1 MKSRLEPVLWLQC
14 LALGAIPLE
23 LLLIRLVL
31 AGADPGP
38 FPPVERLLVWAIGVL
53 APAAALW
60 KRPADWGSLL
70 LVRVPIK
77 ERDQEQQAL
86 SAKQGGLIS
95 RTSVALAALG
105 SLPLLWWLDDSAVL
119 ASEFSPVLGQSR
131 LVTLLISIPVLAL
144 MVWQVQQLSQALG
157 WLLPV
162 RSQLD
167 QAASAEN
174 TAEYNSIAA
183 DQQHTSFGL
192 QILRLS
198 RLAWPEPAAKPTQE
212 PPQKPTP
219 QPPSASEAVSAE
231 PVPEEPVPTEN
242 EPLVANAADQGQTN
256 PTDSSNDPEEYSQP
270 SIDES
275 KSLEDEGGEDEG
287 GDNKGLEENDTETNG
302 VDIAIDIAIDTAEED
317 TSEVNIN
324 EANFE
329 QLKDEQAVNDE
340 AGSDD
345 PIIIEEKPTARARV
359 ITMDNTSVAGSSVA
373 DSSILETDPPVDA
386 QQDEDSVGVS
396 SAIEVEENG
405 EECESTSLNPEVT
418 ELNSVTGRSAEEH
431 GEETQSSGGEQGA
444 PDESPKATPGG
455 E

>member
-70 LVRVPIK
+70 LVRVPLK

-174 TAEYNSIAA
+174 TVEYNSIAA

-270 SIDES
+270 SLDES
-275 KSLEDEGGEDEG
+275 KSLE
-287 GDNKGLEENDTETNG
+287 ENDTKTNG
-302 VDIAIDIAIDTAEED
+302 VDIAIDTVEED

-324 EANFE
+324 EADFE
-329 QLKDEQAVNDE
+329 QLKDDQAVNDE

-345 PIIIEEKPTARARV
+345 PIIIEEKSRARARV
-359 ITMDNTSVAGSSVA
+359 ITMDNASVDGSIVG

-405 EECESTSLNPEVT
+405 EERESTSLDPEVT

-431 GEETQSSGGEQGA
+431 GEETKSSGGEQGA

>member
-1 MKSRLEPVLWLQC
+1 MKSRLEPLLWLQC

-23 LLLIRLVL
+23 LLLIRLIL

-38 FPPVERLLVWAIGVL
+38 VPPVERLLIWAIGVL

-70 LVRVPIK
+70 LVRVPLK
-77 ERDQEQQAL
+77 ERDQAQQAL

-95 RTSVALAALG
+95 RTSVVVAALG

-167 QAASAEN
+167 QAASAEK
-174 TAEYNSIAA
+174 TVEYNSIAA

-192 QILRLS
+192 QILRLN
-198 RLAWPEPAAKPTQE
+198 RLAWPEPAV
-212 PPQKPTP
+212 KPTP
-219 QPPSASEAVSAE
+219 QPPQPSEPVSAE
-231 PVPEEPVPTEN
+231 PVPEESVQTEN
-242 EPLVANAADQGQTN
+242 EALVADAADQGLTN
-256 PTDSSNDPEEYSQP
+256 PTNSSNDSEEYSQP
-270 SIDES
+270 NVDES
-275 KSLEDEGGEDEG
+275 KNLEVE
-287 GDNKGLEENDTETNG
+287 GLEENDTETSDVN
-302 VDIAIDIAIDTAEED
+302 IDINTAEED

-329 QLKDEQAVNDE
+329 QLKDDQAVNDE
-340 AGSDD
+340 AIIDD
-345 PIIIEEKPTARARV
+345 PIIIEEKSRADDRV
-359 ITMDNTSVAGSSVA
+359 ITKDDSSVDA
-373 DSSILETDPPVDA
+373 TSTLETDPPV
-386 QQDEDSVGVS
+386 QPQLDEDSVGVS
-396 SAIEVEENG
+396 GAIEIKENG
-405 EECESTSLNPEVT
+405 EERESASLDPEVT
-418 ELNSVTGRSAEEH
+418 ELNSITGGNAEEH
-431 GEETQSSGGEQGA
+431 GEETKSSGGEQGA

>member
-70 LVRVPIK
+70 LVRVPLK

-174 TAEYNSIAA
+174 TVEYNSIAA

-212 PPQKPTP
+212 PTQKTTP
-219 QPPSASEAVSAE
+219 EPPSASEAVSAE

-242 EPLVANAADQGQTN
+242 EPLVANAADQGRTN

-275 KSLEDEGGEDEG
+275 KSLEEEGGEDEG

-302 VDIAIDIAIDTAEED
+302 VDIAIDTAEED
-317 TSEVNIN
+317 TNEVNIN

-345 PIIIEEKPTARARV
+345 PIIIEEKSTARARV
-359 ITMDNTSVAGSSVA
+359 ITMDNASVAG
-373 DSSILETDPPVDA
+373 SSILETDPPVDA

-405 EECESTSLNPEVT
+405 EECESTSLDPEVT

-431 GEETQSSGGEQGA
+431 GEETKSSGGEQGA